1 MADIKSLE
9 HPTLKVPYEILNKK
23 FRMAQKSLDREVSH
37 VTSSIGEVEKLLS
50 TEENQNE
57 TVKATLS
64 QKLDTIKEQLMQM
77 KSKSSDI
84 ISEEIEVSDTIK
96 KRCQHLKKGCAESG
110 GDVEMKAWRKTR
122 LDRMMVEYL
131 LRQGYYD
138 SALQLAENSGVAH
151 LSNTEV
157 FLTAR
162 EVEESLVREELDK
175 VMAWCHDN
183 KSRLRKLKSSLEFQV
198 RLQEYLELVK
208 RGQKLEAVKHAK
220 KFLCTET
227 ELEHLSVVQQAMG
240 LLAFSSSTQ
249 IQPYKDLLDKS
260 RWQSLIEQFRLEN
273 FRLHQLSAQCTFTVA
288 LQSGLAAL
296 KTPQCYKHNFVL
308 SGLPSLGSL
317 QDSRSLPL
325 PLPMSGVSEKNP
337 ECPVCDPQLNS
348 LALSLP
354 SAHCSQS
361 RLVCTMSGT
370 AMNEN
375 NQPMML
381 PNGHV
386 YGERALEAQ
395 ALQNEGQVICP
406 RTKEIYSFKDAEKVY
421 IM

>member
-1 MADIKSLE
+1 MADVKSLE

-50 TEENQNE
+50 LEENQSGAS
-57 TVKATLS
+57 KATLS

-110 GDVEMKAWRKTR
+110 EREDVEMKAWRKTR

-138 SALQLAENSGVAH
+138 SALQLAENSGVMH
-151 LSNTEV
+151 LSNTEVVFFYWFNKFLINVIILNICVMSQV

-208 RGQKLEAVKHAK
+208 KGQKLEAVKHAK

-227 ELEHLSVVQQAMG
+227 ELEHLAVVQQAMG

-260 RWQSLIEQFRLEN
+260 RWQTLIEQFRQEN

-308 SGLPSLGSL
+308 SG
-317 QDSRSLPL
+317 R
-325 PLPMSGVSEKNP
+325 N
-337 ECPVCDPQLNS
+337 
-348 LALSLP
+348 
-354 SAHCSQS
+354 
-361 RLVCTMSGT
+361 
-370 AMNEN
+370 
-375 NQPMML
+375 
-381 PNGHV
+381 
-386 YGERALEAQ
+386 
-395 ALQNEGQVICP
+395 
-406 RTKEIYSFKDAEKVY
+406 F
-421 IM
+421 

>member
-1 MADIKSLE
+1 M
-9 HPTLKVPYEILNKK
+9 
-23 FRMAQKSLDREVSH
+23 
-37 VTSSIGEVEKLLS
+37 
-50 TEENQNE
+50 
-57 TVKATLS
+57 
-64 QKLDTIKEQLMQM
+64 
-77 KSKSSDI
+77 
-84 ISEEIEVSDTIK
+84 
-96 KRCQHLKKGCAESG
+96 
-110 GDVEMKAWRKTR
+110 
-122 LDRMMVEYL
+122 
-131 LRQGYYD
+131 
-138 SALQLAENSGVAH
+138 
-151 LSNTEV
+151 

-208 RGQKLEAVKHAK
+208 KGQKLEAVKHAK

-227 ELEHLSVVQQAMG
+227 ELEHLAVVQQAMG

-260 RWQSLIEQFRLEN
+260 RWQTLIEQFRQEN

-308 SGLPSLGSL
+308 SGRNFKIMKVIYQDADSRDHKSYLQVVHSGLPSLGSL

-337 ECPVCDPQLNS
+337 ECPVS
-348 LALSLP
+348 
-354 SAHCSQS
+354 
-361 RLVCTMSGT
+361 
-370 AMNEN
+370 
-375 NQPMML
+375 
-381 PNGHV
+381 
-386 YGERALEAQ
+386 
-395 ALQNEGQVICP
+395 
-406 RTKEIYSFKDAEKVY
+406 
-421 IM
+421 

>member
-1 MADIKSLE
+1 M
-9 HPTLKVPYEILNKK
+9 
-23 FRMAQKSLDREVSH
+23 
-37 VTSSIGEVEKLLS
+37 
-50 TEENQNE
+50 
-57 TVKATLS
+57 
-64 QKLDTIKEQLMQM
+64 
-77 KSKSSDI
+77 
-84 ISEEIEVSDTIK
+84 
-96 KRCQHLKKGCAESG
+96 
-110 GDVEMKAWRKTR
+110 
-122 LDRMMVEYL
+122 
-131 LRQGYYD
+131 
-138 SALQLAENSGVAH
+138 
-151 LSNTEV
+151 

-308 SGLPSLGSL
+308 SGVNLKVILIPRLVFHVVNSGLPSLGSL

-337 ECPVCDPQLNS
+337 ECPVSWL
-348 LALSLP
+348 
-354 SAHCSQS
+354 
-361 RLVCTMSGT
+361 
-370 AMNEN
+370 
-375 NQPMML
+375 
-381 PNGHV
+381 
-386 YGERALEAQ
+386 
-395 ALQNEGQVICP
+395 
-406 RTKEIYSFKDAEKVY
+406 
-421 IM
+421 

>member
-9 HPTLKVPYEILNKK
+9 HPTLKVPYEMLNKK
-23 FRMAQKSLDREVSH
+23 FRIAQKNLDREVSH
-37 VTSSIGEVEKLLS
+37 VTGSLADLEKMTGDQQMEVDRD
-50 TEENQNE
+50 
-57 TVKATLS
+57 VFS
-64 QKLDTIKEQLMQM
+64 QKLNVIKEQLMQM
-77 KSKSSDI
+77 KTKGGEI
-84 ISEEIEVSDTIK
+84 LVSECDVAENIK
-96 KRCQHLKKGCAESG
+96 KRCQHLKVGCDENLEE
-110 GDVEMKAWRKTR
+110 VEKKQWRKTR

-138 SALQLAENSGVAH
+138 TALLLADTADVAE

-162 EVEESLVREELDK
+162 EVEESLARHELAK
-175 VMAWCHDN
+175 CLSWCHDN

-198 RLQEYLELVK
+198 RLQEFLELVK
-208 RGQKLEAVKHAK
+208 TGNKIEAVKHAK

-227 ELEHLSVVQQAMG
+227 ETEHLMIVQQAMG
-240 LLAFSSSTQ
+240 LLAFPISTM

-260 RWQSLIEQFRLEN
+260 RWQTLIEQFRQEN
-273 FRLHQLSAQCTFTVA
+273 FRLHQLSSQCMFTVA

-308 SGLPSLGSL
+308 TGLPNLGTL
-317 QDSRSLPL
+317 TDRHSLPL
-325 PLPMSGVSEKNP
+325 PVTAGVSEKNP
-337 ECPVCDPQLNS
+337 ECPVCDPHLNT
-348 LALSLP
+348 LAHNLP
-354 SAHCSQS
+354 YAHCSQS
-361 RLVCTMSGT
+361 RLVCTISG
-370 AMNEN
+370 AALNEN

-381 PNGHV
+381 PNGYV

-395 ALQNEGQVICP
+395 ARQNEGSVICP